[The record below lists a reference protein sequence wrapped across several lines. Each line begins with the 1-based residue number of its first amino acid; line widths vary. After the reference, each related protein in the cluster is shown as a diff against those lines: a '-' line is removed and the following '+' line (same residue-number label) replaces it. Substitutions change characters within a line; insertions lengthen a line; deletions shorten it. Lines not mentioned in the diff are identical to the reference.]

1 METNTASYSFSS
13 EVLSEVPEM
22 IRWRRHLHQHPELS
36 FHEETTTAYILN
48 ILKNI
53 PGLEIRRPARTGCIA
68 VLRGTAKEPLQEAPQ
83 AGYDSSPDAASDSLP
98 PSGKPAHSR
107 AILLRAD
114 IDALPIQEENN
125 LPYRSVCDGVMHA
138 CGHDGHTAMMLAAAK
153 VLSAHRDQLRGEVHF
168 LFQHAEELPPG
179 GAAELERLGV
189 MNGIDELY
197 GLHLS
202 SNFPTGSFGVRAG
215 ALTSATDRFDIRI
228 LGKGGH
234 SAFPETTVD
243 PIVIAGHII
252 TELQTIVSRRIR
264 AVEPAV
270 VSICQLE
277 AGSAYNII
285 PGEVSLTG
293 STRTFSGKT
302 REKMPVIMEQI
313 VKGLCDSAGA
323 SYDFRFSLGYA
334 SVVNDRELTG
344 HCRRE
349 IARWFG
355 PDAVLDIDPLMP
367 GEDFSALQTHC
378 PGFFVE
384 LGARSEEKGIT
395 APHHNSHYLLDEDAL
410 AYGLQYWV
418 DLVQDRLQ

>member
-1 METNTASYSFSS
+1 METNTSSFSFSPEVTS
-13 EVLSEVPEM
+13 EIPEM

-36 FHEETTTAYILN
+36 FREEATTEYILN
-48 ILKNI
+48 ILSKI
-53 PGLEIRRPARTGCIA
+53 PGLEIRRPAATGCIA
-68 VLRGTAKEPLQEAPQ
+68 VLKGTAPDKPVTQ
-83 AGYDSSPDAASDSLP
+83 ATDSGNAADAGLLH
-98 PSGKPAHSR
+98 SGRQNHPH

-114 IDALPIQEENN
+114 IDALPIQEEND

-153 VLSAHRDQLRGEVHF
+153 ILAAHRDELRGEVHF

-179 GAAELERLGV
+179 GAAELAKLGI

-202 SNFPTGSFGVRAG
+202 SSFPTGSFGVRPG

-243 PIVIAGHII
+243 PIVIAGQVI
-252 TELQTIVSRRIR
+252 TQFQTIVSRRIR

-270 VSICQLE
+270 VSICQIQ

-285 PGEVSLTG
+285 PGEVSLIG
-293 STRTFSGKT
+293 STRTFSEKT
-302 REKMPVIMEQI
+302 REQMPVIMEQI

-334 SVVNDRELTG
+334 SVVNDKELTG

-349 IARWFG
+349 IAQWFG
-355 PDAVLDIDPLMP
+355 PDSVLDIDPLMP
-367 GEDFSALQTHC
+367 GEDYSALQTHC

-395 APHHNSHYLLDEDAL
+395 APHHNSRYLLDEDAL
-410 AYGLQYWV
+410 TYGLQYWV
-418 DLVQDRLQ
+418 NLVRDRLR